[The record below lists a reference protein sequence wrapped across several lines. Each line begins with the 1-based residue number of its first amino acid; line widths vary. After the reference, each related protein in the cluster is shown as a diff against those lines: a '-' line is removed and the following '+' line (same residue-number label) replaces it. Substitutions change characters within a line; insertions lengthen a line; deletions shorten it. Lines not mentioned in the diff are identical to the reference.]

1 MRQIDWKMATAE
13 ASRRALWVH
22 VQMTR
27 SFDPFALLSA
37 KTDALIARLSGADR
51 WTDHLSWRF
60 ATLDEGGVV
69 DNAERS
75 AARL

>member
-1 MRQIDWKMATAE
+1 VRQIDWKMAKAE

-22 VQMTR
+22 AQMTR
-27 SFDPFALLSA
+27 SVDPSALLSA
-37 KTDALIARLSGADR
+37 KTDALIARLSGAER
-51 WTDHLSWRF
+51 WTDALSWRF

-75 AARL
+75 AGRL